1 MKLDDTNIEYS
12 ISFAAR
18 KSISMGFTAQG
29 QLAVKAPKSM
39 TNQDVLAFME
49 RKMDWIVN
57 HYNQVMEQ
65 KNDRYV
71 LTEDERNRF
80 IDIANRVIPER
91 VRLFAAKMDARYNQ
105 IHIREQK
112 TRWGS
117 CSSRKN
123 LNFNWKL
130 VLMPPEILDYVII
143 HELCHL
149 SEMNHSDRFWN
160 LVQVY
165 CPDYRQRK
173 KWLRDNGMKYI
184 C

>member
-1 MKLDDTNIEYS
+1 MRLGNTGIEYS

-29 QLAVKAPKSM
+29 MLTVRAPKTM
-39 TNQDVLAFME
+39 THAEVLAFME
-49 RKMDWIVN
+49 RKQEWILK
-57 HYNQVMEQ
+57 HHKRILEQ
-65 KNDRYV
+65 ENDRCV
-71 LTEDERNRF
+71 LTTEEQMRF
-80 IDIANRVIPER
+80 KDIAGRVIPER
-91 VRLFAAKMDARYNQ
+91 VQFIAKKMGSQYNR
-105 IHIREQK
+105 ICIREQK

-117 CSSRKN
+117 CSCRRN

-149 SEMNHSDRFWN
+149 VEMNHSDRFWN
-160 LVQVY
+160 LVKQY
-165 CPDYRQRK
+165 CPDYQQRK